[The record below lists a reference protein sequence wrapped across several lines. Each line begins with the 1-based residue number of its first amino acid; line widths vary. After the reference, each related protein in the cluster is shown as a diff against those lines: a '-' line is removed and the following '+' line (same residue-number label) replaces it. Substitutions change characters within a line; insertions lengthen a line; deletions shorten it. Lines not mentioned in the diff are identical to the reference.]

1 VTISEKHMSKNKP
14 LCSIVIRAF
23 NEEKHIGKLLT
34 GIEQQTIQERETLI
48 VDSGSTDATLDIAR
62 KFDLSIVNIDSRD
75 FTFGRSLNRGIQEAK
90 GRFIVIISA
99 HCYPVYPDWLEQLLK
114 PFEDQR
120 VAVSYGKQR
129 GADSNHFSEHQF
141 FRTYFPDNSQPD
153 QGQPYTHN
161 ANAAIRRS
169 LWKQHPYN
177 EHLTGLED
185 LAWSSWAKAQGH
197 SIAYVSEAEIV
208 HIHDETIKQVHNRY
222 RREAIAMKQILPESH
237 FSIRNMI
244 GMFVKKSI
252 SDLDQAQRERIFW
265 KEFMGILRFRLV
277 QYLGT
282 WQGYRYSGKIDQ
294 KLHRQFYYPPSLLT
308 DKIPESRPIEPIR
321 YTGEE

>member
-62 KFDLSIVNIDSRD
+62 KFDLRIVNIDSRD

>member
-1 VTISEKHMSKNKP
+1 MTISEKHMSKNKP

-62 KFDLSIVNIDSRD
+62 KFDLRIVNIDSRD

>member
-1 VTISEKHMSKNKP
+1 
-14 LCSIVIRAF
+14 
-23 NEEKHIGKLLT
+23 T
-34 GIEQQTIQERETLI
+34 GIEQQTFQERETLI
-48 VDSGSTDATLDIAR
+48 VDSGSTDETLEIAG
-62 KFDLSIVNIDSRD
+62 KFDVRIVNIDSRE
-75 FTFGRSLNRGIQEAK
+75 FTFGKSLNRGIQEAR
-90 GRFIVIISA
+90 GRYIVIISA

-114 PFEDQR
+114 PFENQR

-141 FRTYFPDNSQPD
+141 FRTSFPDTSQPD

-169 LWKQHPYN
+169 LWEQHPYN
-177 EHLTGLED
+177 EQITGLED
-185 LAWSSWAKAQGH
+185 LAWSSWAKTQGY
-197 SIAYVSEAEIV
+197 SIADVPEAESV
-208 HIHDETIKQVHNRY
+208 HIHEETIKQVHNRY

-244 GMFVKKSI
+244 GMFIQKSI
-252 SDLDQAQRERIFW
+252 SDLIQAQREKIFW
-265 KEFMGILRFRLV
+265 KEFIGILRFRLV

-294 KLHRQFYYPPSLLT
+294 KLHRQFYYPPGSLT
-308 DKIPESRPIEPIR
+308 DKIPEFRTIEPIR
-321 YTGEE
+321 YTAEE